1 MIQEARL
8 KQLQDLINTST
19 QDELIWMNGYLN
31 GVVSKTARDN
41 NTLENKPT
49 DVKKISLLFG
59 TETGNAKS
67 LATQFAATGSRT
79 AGICTNHI
87 TALFQTKP

>member
-41 NTLENKPT
+41 KYN
-49 DVKKISLLFG
+49 
-59 TETGNAKS
+59 
-67 LATQFAATGSRT
+67 
-79 AGICTNHI
+79 
-87 TALFQTKP
+87 